1 MSILKQLV
9 QFITSASFWKV
20 IFGWKKIKSQIL
32 DVLFEIQKLID
43 SGEQTQSQ
51 LESTQRALH
60 QSEIQ
65 LSSAQQRI
73 YELNQD
79 KAQYSTELTSLRD
92 HNRSLSAE
100 VAQLKRTDEIRYDE
114 HHRSLQTLSE
124 LKDRVIEEQRQEKEA
139 KYNAEQERLAIL
151 SRNWQHHQQDV
162 KNKIMLLCEKYT
174 IQYVHDVPFK
184 GNPDNVLLIC
194 QQYAVFDSKSPR
206 GEDLKNFPTYVA
218 KEAHA
223 ATKYA
228 EKKDVRPDIYFVVP
242 SNTLEELKQTVYEFE
257 KHRVIIIP
265 TESLEPVLMA
275 LKRIEDFEVVEQLSP
290 EGREAVC
297 RIVGRL
303 IHNIKRNV
311 QVDLYMSR
319 ESLSLAND
327 CAALL
332 PMEISKEVATIERA
346 MVVNPSQERKGKE
359 IQLDDLQQNLESVT
373 RLSAV
378 LFNDETTR
386 HN

>member
-9 QFITSASFWKV
+9 QFITSASYWKV
-20 IFGWKKIKSQIL
+20 IFGWEKIKSQIL

-43 SGEQTQSQ
+43 SGEQTKSQ

-79 KAQYSTELTSLRD
+79 KAQYSAELTSLRD

-139 KYNAEQERLAIL
+139 KYYAEQERLATL

-206 GEDLKNFPTYVA
+206 GEDLKNFPTYVT
-218 KEAHA
+218 KEAYA

-257 KHRVIIIP
+257 KHRVILIP
-265 TESLEPVLMA
+265 IEALDPVLMS
-275 LKRIEDFEVVEQLSP
+275 LKRIEDFEIVEQLSP

-332 PMEISKEVATIERA
+332 PLEIAKEVVTIERA

-359 IQLDDLQQNLESVT
+359 IQLDDLQQDLQSAT

-378 LFNDETTR
+378 LFNDGTTA

>member
-1 MSILKQLV
+1 MSAIKQLV
-9 QFITSASFWKV
+9 QQITAISYWGV
-20 IFGWKKIKSQIL
+20 VFGWKRLRSEIL
-32 DVLFEIQKLID
+32 DALFEIQKLID
-43 SGEQTQSQ
+43 FGEQIRSQ
-51 LESTQRALH
+51 LETAQRTLH
-60 QSEIQ
+60 QAETQ
-65 LSSAQQRI
+65 LASVQQRI
-73 YELNQD
+73 NEINQD
-79 KAQYSTELTSLRD
+79 KAQYSAELTSLRD
-92 HNRSLSAE
+92 HNRSLSTE
-100 VAQLKRTDEIRYDE
+100 VTQLKKTDEVRYVE
-114 HHRSLQTLSE
+114 HQKSLQTLAE
-124 LKDRVIEEQRQEKEA
+124 LKDRVAEEQRQEKESKQA
-139 KYNAEQERLAIL
+139 AELERLAIL

-206 GEDLKNFPTYVA
+206 GEDLKNFPTYVT
-218 KEAHA
+218 KEAYA

-265 TESLEPVLMA
+265 TEALEPVLMS
-275 LKRIEDFEVVEQLSP
+275 LKRIEDFEIVEQLSP

-319 ESLSLAND
+319 
-327 CAALL
+327 
-332 PMEISKEVATIERA
+332 
-346 MVVNPSQERKGKE
+346 
-359 IQLDDLQQNLESVT
+359 
-373 RLSAV
+373 
-378 LFNDETTR
+378 
-386 HN
+386 

>member
-73 YELNQD
+73 YDLNQD
-79 KAQYSTELTSLRD
+79 KAQYSTELTSFRD

-100 VAQLKRTDEIRYDE
+100 IAQLKRTDEIRYDE

-151 SRNWQHHQQDV
+151 SRNWQNHQQDV

-206 GEDLKNFPTYVA
+206 GEDLKNFSTYVT
-218 KEAHA
+218 KEAYA

-228 EKKDVRPDIYFVVP
+228 EKKDVRTDIYFVVP

-257 KHRVIIIP
+257 KHRVIILP
-265 TESLEPVLMA
+265 TEALEPILMS
-275 LKRIEDFEVVEQLSP
+275 LKRIEDFEIVEQLSP

-332 PMEISKEVATIERA
+332 PLEIAKEVATIERA

-359 IQLDDLQQNLESVT
+359 IQLDDLQQDLQSVT

-378 LFNDETTR
+378 LFNDGTTA

>member
-43 SGEQTQSQ
+43 SGELTQSQ

-60 QSEIQ
+60 QSDIQ

-139 KYNAEQERLAIL
+139 KHNAEQERLAIL

-257 KHRVIIIP
+257 KHRVILIP
-265 TESLEPVLMA
+265 IEALDPVLMS
-275 LKRIEDFEVVEQLSP
+275 LKRIEDFEIVEQLSP

-297 RIVGRL
+297 RIIGRL

-332 PMEISKEVATIERA
+332 PLEIAKEVATIERA

-359 IQLDDLQQNLESVT
+359 IQLDDLQQDLQSAT

-378 LFNDETTR
+378 LFNDGTTA

>member
-9 QFITSASFWKV
+9 QFITSVSFWKV
-20 IFGWKKIKSQIL
+20 IFSWKKIKSQIL

-51 LESTQRALH
+51 FESTQRALH

-73 YELNQD
+73 YDLNQD
-79 KAQYSTELTSLRD
+79 KTQYSTELTSLRD

-100 VAQLKRTDEIRYDE
+100 IAQLKRTDEIRYDE

-206 GEDLKNFPTYVA
+206 GEDLKNFPTYVT
-218 KEAHA
+218 KEAYA

-265 TESLEPVLMA
+265 TEALEPVLMS
-275 LKRIEDFEVVEQLSP
+275 LKRIEDFEIVEQLSP

-332 PMEISKEVATIERA
+332 PLEIAKEVATIERA
-346 MVVNPSQERKGKE
+346 MVVNPSQERKGKA
-359 IQLDDLQQNLESVT
+359 IQLDDLQQDLQSVT

-378 LFNDETTR
+378 LFNDGTTA